1 MRDSMKPGRVDG
13 SPVHAFKAGVHERAA
28 AVPAATERAA
38 AVPAATERAPDASR
52 RNFLKAAP
60 LGALAV
66 VAGTPPAAAA
76 APLPAPAAPVQ
87 SGYHETEHIRR
98 YYQTAAYW

>member
-1 MRDSMKPGRVDG
+1 MSTNEEAAMEHEKQSQGKPQE
-13 SPVHAFKAGVHERAA
+13 AGATRPD
-28 AVPAATERAA
+28 PA
-38 AVPAATERAPDASR
+38 R

-66 VAGTPPAAAA
+66 VAGGARAAEAAPAAAA
-76 APLPAPAAPVQ
+76 APEPA
-87 SGYHETEHIRR
+87 SRGYHETEHIRR

>member
-13 SPVHAFKAGVHERAA
+13 SPVHAFNAGVH
-28 AVPAATERAA
+28 ERAA

-66 VAGTPPAAAA
+66 VAGTPPPAAA